1 VGWDKHKFL
10 CDGTD
15 KCPMNDPAILPIEFD
30 KAVKKG
36 AGHFSFVGNGSHAH
50 NILWAP
56 PEFS

>member
-1 VGWDKHKFL
+1 
-10 CDGTD
+10 
-15 KCPMNDPAILPIEFD
+15 MNDPAILPIEFD